1 MTNEDNNFQ
10 ITLDYIRVRRDA
22 FTNLDHA
29 FSYAAQRKRRYSSIV
44 TVLVIILGASV
55 STKAVADQVFGTV
68 NSSDFIIYAIL
79 GAFVTILTGLE
90 SAFKWSNTSAELR
103 SLATECRKAR
113 YAIDTDLR
121 RLLENAP
128 ENRQAHLDTA
138 IAVLEN
144 ANGELYRI
152 ENEGAKLGVD
162 LPRDDLITPSRAG

>member
-29 FSYAAQRKRRYSSIV
+29 FSYAAQRKGRYSSIV
-44 TVLVIILGASV
+44 TVLVIILGACV
-55 STKAVADQVFGTV
+55 STKAIADQVFGQV
-68 NSSDFIIYAIL
+68 NALNFVIYAVL
-79 GAFVTILTGLE
+79 GALVTILTGLE
-90 SAFKWSNTSAELR
+90 SAFKWSNKSAELR
-103 SLATECRKAR
+103 SIATECRKSR

-128 ENRQAHLDTA
+128 ENRQAQLNTA

-162 LPRDDLITPSRAG
+162 IPRDDLVIPSRTG